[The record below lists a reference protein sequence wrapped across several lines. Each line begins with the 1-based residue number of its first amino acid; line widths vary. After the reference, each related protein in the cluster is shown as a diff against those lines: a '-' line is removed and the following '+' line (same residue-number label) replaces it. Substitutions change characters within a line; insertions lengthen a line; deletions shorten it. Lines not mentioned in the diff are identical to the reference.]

1 MSLFSKVKQFFGA
14 GTVKVDLTVPPEV
27 QKAGAQLSGRVALN
41 AVSDQH
47 VLVVTVKLTEHWST
61 GRGAEKTE
69 REYELGKVALA
80 QAFDMK
86 QGEQRT
92 LDFVLPFKLLK
103 SGNDVLKDAGGALG
117 MLGKAAAFVSAE
129 SSTYKVTAV
138 ADVKGAALD
147 PSASKPILLT

>member
-14 GTVKVDLTVPPEV
+14 GTVKVDLSVPPQV
-27 QKAGAQLSGRVALN
+27 QKAGLQLAGSVALN

-47 VLVVTVKLTEHWST
+47 VLEVTVKLTEHWST
-61 GRGAEKTE
+61 GRGAEKKE
-69 REYELGKVALA
+69 REYELGKVAIA
-80 QAFDMK
+80 SAFDMK
-86 QGEQRT
+86 QGEQRS
-92 LDFVLPFKLLK
+92 LDFVLPFQLIK
-103 SGNDVLKDAGGALG
+103 SGNDVLKEAGGAFG

-129 SSTYKVTAV
+129 SSTYKVTAK